1 MDERDWALP
10 EQAPTPDPPS
20 TVHHHAGVSGA
31 TGVVFPAG
39 GAAAAAPARRLGRA
53 AFDRNDA
60 SGPPDLWV
68 FRRPLSLADVLD
80 GAFAVIKAQPR
91 TVIGLAALFVLPVGL
106 VVAIID
112 IGSLGGDTLSM
123 LFDPDTYDPEA
134 SGTATDTGITAS
146 IVAATLQ
153 TALVTA
159 IAAPL
164 SRILEAWYLRRDLGA
179 IAAVRA
185 IGIGWLWL
193 AVAFV
198 LTRTILLIGSVVL
211 VLPGLAA
218 MAFFCVVAPVIAVE
232 RCGPIAGLVRS
243 ARLVSRRFFP
253 VLWICLMVALVSGLL
268 SSLLPLLPVAVVELV
283 GLPGREIVVAVATIA
298 TSLVA
303 LPFVSAAAALVYF
316 DLRSRVEGLDLE
328 LAIDEEFRR

>member
-10 EQAPTPDPPS
+10 EQAPPPDPPP
-20 TVHHHAGVSGA
+20 TVHHAGVSGT
-31 TGVVFPAG
+31 TGAVFGAG
-39 GAAAAAPARRLGRA
+39 GAAANSSTRGHRSDALDPAE
-53 AFDRNDA
+53 
-60 SGPPDLWV
+60 PPDLWV

-80 GAFAVIKAQPR
+80 GAFAVIKARPR

-106 VVAIID
+106 VIAIID
-112 IGSLGGDTLSM
+112 LGSLGGDTLSI

-134 SGTATDTGITAS
+134 SGTTTDTGITAS

-164 SRILEAWYLRRDLGA
+164 SRIMEAWYLRRDLGA
-179 IAAVRA
+179 TAAVRA
-185 IGIGWLWL
+185 VGIGWLWL
-193 AVAFV
+193 AIAFV
-198 LTRTILLIGSVVL
+198 LTRAILLIGSALL

-232 RCGPIAGLVRS
+232 RCGPGAALGRS

-298 TSLVA
+298 TSLIA

>member
-20 TVHHHAGVSGA
+20 TVHHHAGGA
-31 TGVVFPAG
+31 GSAGAVFPAG
-39 GAAAAAPARRLGRA
+39 GHASDTSARGRSRD
-53 AFDRNDA
+53 AFDRNDPA
-60 SGPPDLWV
+60 EPPDLWV

-106 VVAIID
+106 VIAIID
-112 IGSLGGDTLSM
+112 LGSLGGDTLSM

-179 IAAVRA
+179 VAAVRA
-185 IGIGWLWL
+185 VGIGWLWL
-193 AVAFV
+193 AIAFV
-198 LTRTILLIGSVVL
+198 LTRAILLIGSVLL

-243 ARLVSRRFFP
+243 ARLVARRFFP

-298 TSLVA
+298 TSLIA